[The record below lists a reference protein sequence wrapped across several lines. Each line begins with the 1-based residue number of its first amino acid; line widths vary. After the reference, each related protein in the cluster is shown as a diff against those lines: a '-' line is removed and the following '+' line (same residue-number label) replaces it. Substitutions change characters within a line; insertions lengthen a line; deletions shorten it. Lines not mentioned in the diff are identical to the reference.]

1 MRFEPLDMFKIVPI
15 TVSWFAGVGLLE
27 VLHPLGYTN
36 TQYYIYGIAGAT
48 IGGLYSIAYLGGLA
62 KGGNKSGLKK
72 MAMVMAL
79 AFIVDAPIVRDK
91 VIDVTINQKYT
102 ELKKE
107 YLTIPKTENLNTL
120 KQELAKTQNS
130 INLEK
135 LRLEELNRNSRE
147 KINIASKEEYLK
159 NYKIYGWWR
168 KKAELTGCNISVGLT
183 DNQLERIRRIKCIS
197 NSLYKSIKSDKL
209 NRLEIEI
216 KSIKSK
222 ISIIKNKNSQT
233 IEREKYLKKQI
244 IEAEMQTLPMFAFYI
259 IMFFVGWG
267 FEVFLPH
274 LKYWR
279 DWQNHDAHK
288 KGKTV
293 SHYQKIKQEESN
305 KRLMEHTDK
314 FLSDVLLTQKDALN
328 WIQKVLGNNVK
339 MNAKINTFFAIILA
353 LKNDEE
359 KLVISTIQNYSWFR
373 NPDTG
378 KKYNTQNHTV
388 KIVNLFEKNGITKN
402 NMPIHCM
409 EDILK
414 KVKNL

>member
-1 MRFEPLDMFKIVPI
+1 MRFEPLDVFKTIPI
-15 TVSWFAGVGLLE
+15 TVSWFAGIGLLE

-36 TQYYIYGIAGAT
+36 TQYYTYGITGAT

-79 AFIVDAPIVRDK
+79 AFIVDAPIVREK
-91 VIDVTINQKYT
+91 VINATINQKYS
-102 ELKKE
+102 EMKRECLA
-107 YLTIPKTENLNTL
+107 IPKTENSNSL
-120 KQELAKTQNS
+120 KQDLAKTQNKFD
-130 INLEK
+130 LEK
-135 LRLEELNRNSRE
+135 LRLEERNRNSRE
-147 KINIASKEEYLK
+147 RIKLTSEKEYLK
-159 NYKIYGWWR
+159 NFKTYGWWR
-168 KKAELTGCNISVGLT
+168 KKAESTGCNISVGLSN
-183 DNQLERIRRIKCIS
+183 NQLERIRRIECIS
-197 NSLYKSIKSDKL
+197 NSLHESIESDEL
-209 NRLEIEI
+209 SRLGI
-216 KSIKSK
+216 KIKTLKSK
-222 ISIIKNKNSQT
+222 IAIIQNKNGQT

-244 IEAEMQTLPMFAFYI
+244 EEAEMQTLPMFAFYI

-279 DWQNHDAHK
+279 DWQNHDAEK

-293 SHYQKIKQEESN
+293 SHYQETKQEENN
-305 KRLMEHTDK
+305 KRLIEHTDK
-314 FLSDVLLTQKDALN
+314 FLSDVLLTQKDALK
-328 WIQKVLGNNVK
+328 WVQKVLGNNVK

-359 KLVISTIQNYSWFR
+359 KLVIATVQNYSWFR

-378 KKYNTQNHTV
+378 KKYNTQNHTTKV
-388 KIVNLFEKNGITKN
+388 VRLFEKNGITKN
-402 NMPIHCM
+402 NMPIQDM
-409 EDILK
+409 EEILK